1 MPWPGDSR
9 GFSLREIS
17 DDYSTLTP
25 PTPVHRNPASLSTSY
40 FFRSFAFFL
49 VDCLSMKPNSCA
61 SRPSSFLAPLLSL
74 CVCRRLYFFHSSFPF
89 DLFRPYIILSLPN
102 FSRSI
107 RIFSLHLFFL
117 LPFAPRHLS
126 LSRSTWFF
134 ISLTDL
140 QYPLVSHHLYIWPS
154 ACLFLQLLSFISLS
168 LSPPDPYF
176 SSC

>member
-1 MPWPGDSR
+1 MPWLGNWR
-9 GFSLREIS
+9 GFSLCEIS
-17 DDYSTLTP
+17 DDSLSSFSTLLWLSP
-25 PTPVHRNPASLSTSY
+25 RPYNPCLSVYLFYSC
-40 FFRSFAFFL
+40 SFAFFL
-49 VDCLSMKPNSCA
+49 VDCLSIKPDPCA

-126 LSRSTWFF
+126 LSRSTWFS

-154 ACLFLQLLSFISLS
+154 ACLSL
-168 LSPPDPYF
+168 
-176 SSC
+176 